1 VIASLA
7 VVSLLFG
14 MLNGLPGTSLQSVV
28 PNQLRGQI
36 VAAYFLIGTMMS
48 LGIGPTIVAFVSD
61 TVLGGPAK
69 IGVALAVVGAI
80 ATLASALM
88 LQVSRAGYRDAVAV
102 ARAWR

>member
-1 VIASLA
+1 
-7 VVSLLFG
+7 

-48 LGIGPTIVAFVSD
+48 LGIGPSLVAAVSD
-61 TVLGGPAK
+61 HVLGGPGK
-69 IGVALAVVGAI
+69 IGVALAIVGAV

-88 LQVSRAGYRDAVAV
+88 LQASRAGYRDAVAV

>member
-1 VIASLA
+1 
-7 VVSLLFG
+7 
-14 MLNGLPGTSLQSVV
+14 
-28 PNQLRGQI
+28 
-36 VAAYFLIGTMMS
+36 
-48 LGIGPTIVAFVSD
+48 
-61 TVLGGPAK
+61 VLGGPAK